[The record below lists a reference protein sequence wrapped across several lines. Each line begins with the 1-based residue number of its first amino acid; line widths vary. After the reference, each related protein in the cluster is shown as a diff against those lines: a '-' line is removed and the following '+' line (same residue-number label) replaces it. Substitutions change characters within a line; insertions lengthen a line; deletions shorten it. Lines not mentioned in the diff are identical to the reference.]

1 MQCSKVHSK
10 LVILFFIT
18 FFMNRVVSGLLLVGM
33 LVVAVGG
40 ATLALFQ
47 DTGTVS
53 GITISA
59 GDADLRIYNGSAYV
73 NNWNVGQTL
82 AGLHPGYE
90 ETVDAWFKNV
100 SASEIPLSLAVKL
113 TSAGGDWNV
122 LKDAI
127 HIKIADATGA
137 TVLLDK
143 SLADL
148 NAGFWGFEPSLAH
161 NAEKQFKVTIYVPNT
176 YGNEIAGKSITNVTF
191 QITGTQV

>member
-1 MQCSKVHSK
+1 
-10 LVILFFIT
+10 
-18 FFMNRVVSGLLLVGM
+18 MNRVVSGLLLVGM

-47 DTGTVS
+47 DTSTVN

-59 GDADLRIYNGSAYV
+59 GDADLQIFNGSAYV
-73 NNWNVGQTL
+73 NNWNVSQALT
-82 AGLHPGYE
+82 GLHPGYS
-90 ETVDAWFKNV
+90 ETIDAKFKNASV
-100 SASEIPLSLAVKL
+100 SDIPLTLAVKL

-127 HIKIADATGA
+127 HIKIANAANDT
-137 TVLLDK
+137 TFLDK

-148 NAGFWGFEPSLAH
+148 NSGFWGFGPNLAH
-161 NAEKQFKVTIYVPNT
+161 NAERTYKVTVYVPNT